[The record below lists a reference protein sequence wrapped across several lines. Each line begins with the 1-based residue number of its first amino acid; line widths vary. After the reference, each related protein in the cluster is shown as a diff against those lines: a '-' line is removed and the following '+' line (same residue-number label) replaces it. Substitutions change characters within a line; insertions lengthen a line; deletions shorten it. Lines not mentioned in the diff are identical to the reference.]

1 MDLSTIETF
10 AETLLAPPNLVTGE
24 AREQATYFFEDLKK
38 KITINECL
46 ILLRE
51 SKNPFVLFQI
61 GQAVGEIVLRDWSLI
76 EANDVQVAYKTL
88 LEFVATSLS
97 LESYVTGACLKS
109 SAMII
114 KRGILDGKSGDQE
127 ELYQFI
133 HQMLT
138 NESSTIQAA
147 GCLFISALIE
157 QFSSAWRNSKFSIT
171 WDFHLQAKS
180 TFENNGLRRL
190 LEISLTTLHA
200 LSNQEDIVGNS
211 FTRRLCD
218 RFLEVSE
225 NILSWNFSSKLYR
238 RFLSNHQVRGG
249 KRRKT
254 IKNS

>member
-1 MDLSTIETF
+1 MDLATIERF
-10 AETLLAPPNLVTGE
+10 AETLLAPPNLVTAE
-24 AREQATYFFEDLKK
+24 SREQATFFFEDLKK
-38 KITINECL
+38 KIAITDCL

-76 EANDVQVAYKTL
+76 EADDVQVAYKTL

-109 SAMII
+109 AAMII

-138 NESSTIQAA
+138 NESATIQAA

-180 TFENNGLRRL
+180 VFENNGLRRL
-190 LEISLTTLHA
+190 LEMSLTTLHA
-200 LSNQEDIVGNS
+200 LSNQEDIVGNN

-238 RFLSNHQVRGG
+238 RFLSNHQV
-249 KRRKT
+249 
-254 IKNS
+254 N